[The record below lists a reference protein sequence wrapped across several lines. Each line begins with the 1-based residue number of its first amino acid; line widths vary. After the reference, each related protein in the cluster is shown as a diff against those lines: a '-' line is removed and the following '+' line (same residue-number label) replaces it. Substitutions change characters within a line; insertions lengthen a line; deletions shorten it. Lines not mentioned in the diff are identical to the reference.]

1 MRYALHIVLNEP
13 VDFTAHDIPV
23 IRRWW
28 CLLLMENFALGGHG
42 RWLAHWAEEAMAVG
56 SCLTDS
62 EPMNG
67 PGEIEYGVG
76 ALEGVTPPHNL
87 ENANM
92 MSSIRKGVEWLKEN
106 HQLMKSKYLP
116 PRIDCMEEEDALK
129 ALARLHTHC
138 DTTLDE
144 DDEIRAPFY
153 FTFKN
158 REDMLLFMSE
168 VRDNKNVSTKEDTG
182 NSVLGFKGF
191 GTSVKV
197 STKEDMGNSVLG
209 FKEKFR
215 DYLYYAPTFT
225 VFSDN
230 NPLTYVL
237 TSAKLNATRCR
248 WVSELADFHFTI
260 CYRPGRENIDA
271 DSLSRM
277 PVDLETTMRECTEEF
292 SSDCVGLMRL

>member
-1 MRYALHIVLNEP
+1 MEKEKGKEREMEKGKGEHAGRTSHNPEVRCNEFP
-13 VDFTAHDIPV
+13 LRKGRKQQQDSGKPLLMPCSIWCARLEKHDIPV

-87 ENANM
+87 ENGNM

-158 REDMLLFMSE
+158 REDMLLFMSA
-168 VRDNKNVSTKEDTG
+168 VRDNKNVR
-182 NSVLGFKGF
+182 
-191 GTSVKV
+191 V
-197 STKEDMGNSVLG
+197 SS
-209 FKEKFR
+209 F
-215 DYLYYAPTFT
+215 Y
-225 VFSDN
+225 
-230 NPLTYVL
+230 NP
-237 TSAKLNATRCR
+237 
-248 WVSELADFHFTI
+248 DI
-260 CYRPGRENIDA
+260 
-271 DSLSRM
+271 
-277 PVDLETTMRECTEEF
+277 
-292 SSDCVGLMRL
+292 